1 MMVLLPEGRA
11 ISNPDTIKMIKVLH
25 NNLQG
30 KTLYVVSVKLDDDSE
45 LLIKTCSD
53 RDEAMELAHQC
64 TDLVNADEGGD
75 SDEGDD
81 SDEDSDEESS
91 SF

>member
-11 ISNPDTIKMIKVLH
+11 ISNPDTIKMVKVLH
-25 NNLQG
+25 NSMQG
-30 KTLYVVSVKLDDDSE
+30 KNFFVVSVKLDDDSE

-53 RDEAMELAHQC
+53 KDEAIALAHQC
-64 TDLVNADEGGD
+64 TDLVNADEGD
-75 SDEGDD
+75 DADED